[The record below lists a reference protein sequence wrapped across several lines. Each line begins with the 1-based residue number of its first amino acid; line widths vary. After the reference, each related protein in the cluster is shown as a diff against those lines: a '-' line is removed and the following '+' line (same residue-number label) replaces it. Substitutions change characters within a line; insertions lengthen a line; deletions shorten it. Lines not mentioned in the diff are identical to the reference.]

1 MKAFGF
7 KNNPPCGPFGSAQ
20 GPEPVEGLRLRLFQ
34 ASAQG

>member
-1 MKAFGF
+1 MNPFGF
-7 KNNPPCGPFGSAQ
+7 KNNPPYGPVGFAQ